1 LLSLTTLLLLGK
13 QQVYLG
19 SRFTWQSAQHVQ
31 RGLHT
36 LTSDDHVAGTQ
47 AVLYPATVLPE
58 FIAYVADRFEE
69 LQLQQW
75 SMTPH
80 STRPSTRVRVLPPID
95 VLLNEF
101 ASSRS
106 YVPLHLMPDVV
117 QHIGAFSSAPEKNR
131 GNLDTLKRSPSFT
144 P

>member
-1 LLSLTTLLLLGK
+1 LLSLTSLLLLGK

-19 SRFTWQSAQHVQ
+19 SRFTWRNVQHVE
-31 RGLHT
+31 RGLHP
-36 LTSDDHVAGTQ
+36 LTSDEHVAGTQ

-58 FIAYVADRFEE
+58 FIAYVVDRFEE
-69 LQLQQW
+69 LQMQQW
-75 SMTPH
+75 SAEQEP
-80 STRPSTRVRVLPPID
+80 RVLPPID

-101 ASSRS
+101 ALSRS
-106 YVPLHLMPDVV
+106 YVPLHLTPDLV
-117 QHIGAFSSAPEKNR
+117 QHIGAFSSAPKKNR